1 MDQRIVLRGG
11 HVIDGSGAAA
21 IVADVLVEGDT
32 ISAVGPNIEAAGSR
46 VVDCTG
52 KTITP
57 GFIDMHSHSD
67 LKLFVDPQIPQK
79 IRQGVTTEILG
90 QDGISVAPVSNEKK
104 SARRAALAGLL
115 GNPEIGWN
123 WNSIGEYL
131 SALDGKTATNV
142 MTLIPHG
149 AVRDSV
155 IGPEDRPATE
165 TELKQMVRLV
175 EKSLS
180 EGAAGISTGLIYP
193 PCCYG
198 TTEELI
204 ELCKPVAAAGRFFVV
219 HMRSESDFIERGL
232 EEVMH
237 ISRASGVHLHVSH
250 VKIAGRN
257 NWSKVSDMVG
267 AMHRF
272 IDAGGKL
279 SCDQYPYLAGSTL
292 LSAVLPPWVHSGGV
306 DKAIERL
313 SSPSLRKKM
322 RAEMLETGACEW
334 DNFYKFSGPEGIYIT
349 DAKLAEHAS
358 CIGRNLRDLAIEHDV
373 DPIEFALDFLLQER
387 MAGSMVAFSQCE
399 EVVEQFLKLPFTS
412 ICTDGLLGA
421 KPHPR
426 VYGAFPRVLGHYAR
440 ERNVIT
446 FEDGVHR
453 MTGLAASL
461 LGLKDRGLVRTGMK
475 ADLVVLNRETII
487 DQATYEQPAQFP
499 IGIETVIVNGHVA
512 YDSAEQS
519 TDYAGRA
526 LRC

>member
-1 MDQRIVLRGG
+1 MAERILLRGG
-11 HVIDGSGAAA
+11 EVIDGSGSPAFKADLL
-21 IVADVLVEGDT
+21 IEGDRIADVGLN
-32 ISAVGPNIEAAGSR
+32 ISNESSR
-46 VVDCTG
+46 AIDCSG

-79 IRQGVTTEILG
+79 IRQGVTTEVLG
-90 QDGISVAPVSNEKK
+90 QDGISVAPVLSDRRL
-104 SARRAALAGLL
+104 SRRAALAGLL
-115 GNPEIGWN
+115 GDPRIEWR

-149 AVRDSV
+149 AVRDCV
-155 IGPEDRPATE
+155 IGPDDRPATE
-165 TELKQMVRLV
+165 SEVKEMVKLV
-175 EKSLS
+175 EKSLV

-198 TTEELI
+198 TKEELI
-204 ELCKPVAAAGRFFVV
+204 ELCRPVAAAGRFFVV

-232 EEVMH
+232 EEVMD

-257 NWSKVSDMVG
+257 NWSKLNDIVAQME
-267 AMHRF
+267 RF
-272 IDAGGKL
+272 VDSGGKL

-306 DKAIERL
+306 EKALERL
-313 SSPSLRKKM
+313 SSKTLRQKM
-322 RAEMLETGACEW
+322 REEMLETGPCEW
-334 DNFYKFSGPEGIYIT
+334 DNFYKFSGPEGIFIT
-349 DAKLAEHAS
+349 DAKLDEHRS
-358 CIGRNLRDLAIEHDV
+358 CIGRNLSDLGAEYNAE
-373 DPIEFALDFLLQER
+373 PIEFAFDFLQKEK

-399 EVVEQFLKLPFTS
+399 EVVQRFLRMPFTS

-426 VYGAFPRVLGHYAR
+426 VYGAFPRVLGRYAR
-440 ERNVIT
+440 ELNTIT
-446 FEDGVHR
+446 FTDAVHR

-461 LGLKDRGLVRTGMK
+461 LGLSDRGLVRAGMK
-475 ADLVVLNRETII
+475 ADLVVLDPRTVI
-487 DQATYEQPAQFP
+487 DKATYEEPAQFP
-499 IGIETVIVNGHVA
+499 VGIDSVFVNGHPA
-512 YDSAEQS
+512 FENRTQS
-519 TDYAGRA
+519 NSFSGRA
-526 LRC
+526 LRN